1 MAAKPTQGT
10 SQRTFDV
17 VVTRDPGGWYV
28 AIVPALPGCLTQA
41 KTRRA
46 LRSRVKEAIHLCLDD
61 PEPVEGEF
69 VGIEQVTLEVPA
81 KP

>member
-1 MAAKPTQGT
+1 MAPKPTQGT

-17 VVTRDPGGWYV
+17 VVTRDPEGWYV

-41 KTRRA
+41 KTRRT
-46 LRSRVKEAIHLCLDD
+46 LRARVKEAIHLSLDD
-61 PEPVEGEF
+61 PEPIEGEF
-69 VGIEQVTLEVPA
+69 VGIEQVTVEVPA